1 MEKLL
6 EKLFDLDVSG
16 LKPGQIL
23 IYDNYIIY
31 DNYKGEWKNIF
42 FDKKEQLK
50 HERKQKL
57 DKLNANKIS

>member
-6 EKLFDLDVSG
+6 EKLFDLDVCG

-23 IYDNYIIY
+23 IY

>member
-23 IYDNYIIY
+23 IYD
-31 DNYKGEWKNIF
+31 KGEWKNIF

>member
-6 EKLFDLDVSG
+6 EKLFDLDVCG